1 MQDPQPER
9 LDATD
14 RAILTALTEDGRLTN
29 SALARRV
36 HLAESTCAYRVR
48 ALRDAGVIE
57 GFTVRINPAAFGRP
71 LQAVI
76 KIRLGSH
83 DGPRV
88 RELMDRLAEVPGAL
102 SVLHVAG
109 ADDFH
114 LHVAVGSSAE
124 LRDLVLEHITI
135 HPVVRSTETH
145 LVFEHRPGRGL
156 ADELRPPGR
165 SERHGPAS

>member
-1 MQDPQPER
+1 MQIPQPVR

-14 RAILTALTEDGRLTN
+14 RAILAALGVDGRLTN

-48 ALRDAGVIE
+48 ALREAGVIE
-57 GFTVRINPAAFGRP
+57 GFTVRINPAALGRP

-88 RELMDRLAEVPGAL
+88 RELFDRLTEVPGAM

-114 LHVAVGSSAE
+114 LHVAVGSAE
-124 LRDLVLEHITI
+124 QLRDLVLEHITV

-145 LVFEHRPGRGL
+145 LVFEERAGRGL
-156 ADELRPPGR
+156 ADALRPPGR
-165 SERHGPAS
+165 A